1 MPKPTGN
8 PCPVKGCTSHAKP
21 NQLMCRPHWRRV
33 PKPLN
38 HAVFDTYR
46 NLRHDPAAYRQ
57 ARDAAIAAVEAK
69 EADEC
74 GARQCPHGE
83 PLASGCRDCDREHR
97 EATA

>member
-21 NQLMCRPHWRRV
+21 NQLMCWPHWRRV

-69 EADEC
+69 EADDR
-74 GARQCPHGE
+74 GASSCPHGE
-83 PLASGCRDCDREHR
+83 PLNGCRDCDREHR